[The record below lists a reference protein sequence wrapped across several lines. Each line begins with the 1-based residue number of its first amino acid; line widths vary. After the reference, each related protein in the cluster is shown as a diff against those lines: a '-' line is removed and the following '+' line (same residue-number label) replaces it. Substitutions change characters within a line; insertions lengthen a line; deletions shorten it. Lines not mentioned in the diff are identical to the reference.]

1 MTSNNV
7 QYDIFISYRRSD
19 GFATAQLIYDRLE
32 QRGYRVSFDM
42 ETLRSG
48 NFNTQLYERI
58 EKCQDVVV
66 IISKDAL
73 NFRENPED
81 DWLRLEIA
89 HALKH
94 KKNIIPVFLRDVNI
108 PKKEELPEDI
118 AEIVMKNGVT
128 ASEEHFDSTIQK
140 LCRLMH
146 AKRWGF
152 VKKLIAAMA
161 VLLFCAAAAA
171 GYFLLHDAGA
181 DVKEKQETAE
191 SAPRK
196 IYPSTNEEKQEFSQI
211 FTYLVFQISNV
222 NTTSHF
228 FDEFMKEAVVAAT
241 LDDPEALLAAKQRFD
256 HNFKNTPKFQFQDS
270 FVTMAQKSNA
280 IDAGDLQVFP
290 QLYDGYMQ
298 FVASSADKIVHFIS
312 PASMIPK
319 KDQLRLIEC
328 NRQWEKQLAE
338 NMGLTFIALLYKVE
352 SPDLEKFK
360 KMNSAQLT
368 YLPILSNNWPETED
382 EIINQINR
390 SNEKLELLLQEET
403 AIAGNL
409 SRDAEAAKKQ
419 LREKMK
425 QQGYTDEQIERIMT
439 KIDSVSRKKTE
450 LVEMEARFKE
460 TQRKVREKFAPALS
474 DDDGILWGKM
484 VAFQKSYLPEDALQ
498 GLEMIGKNQDK
509 HIPEKVCQVAKKIL
523 QTPQDLPFF
532 NGVIV
537 CFFEPPATSHAIFK
551 PGDVITKINGK
562 DCLSSE
568 DFRIAEGATFTL
580 FRLNDSGKFEKL
592 TLTMPEKQP
601 RTAVA
606 ELPLVQ

>member
-1 MTSNNV
+1 MKSSNI

-152 VKKLIAAMA
+152 VKKLLAAMA
-161 VLLFCAAAAA
+161 VLLFCAAAA

-191 SAPRK
+191 SAPER

-256 HNFKNTPKFQFQDS
+256 HNFRNTKNLQFQDS

-290 QLYDGYMQ
+290 QLYEGYMQ
-298 FVASSADKIVHFIS
+298 FVSSAADKMAYFLS

-319 KDQLRLIEC
+319 KDQLKLIEC
-328 NRQWEKQLAE
+328 NRQWEKLLAE
-338 NMGLTFIALLYKVE
+338 NMGLAFIALLYKVQ

-360 KMNSAQLT
+360 KMTAAQLT

-390 SNEKLELLLQEET
+390 GSEKMELLLQEET
-403 AIAGNL
+403 AIVGNL
-409 SRDAEAAKKQ
+409 SRDTEAAKKQ

-425 QQGYTDEQIERIMT
+425 QQGYTDEQIGQEMQ
-439 KIDSVSRKKTE
+439 KINAISRKKTE
-450 LVEMEARFKE
+450 LAEMEARLKE
-460 TQRKVREKFAPALS
+460 VKQKAREKFAPAAG
-474 DDDGILWGKM
+474 DDDGILWSKM
-484 VAFQKSYLPEDALQ
+484 VALQKSYLPEDALQ
-498 GLEMIGKNQDK
+498 ALEMIGKNQDK
-509 HIPEKVCQVAKKIL
+509 SIPAEVCRAAQKIL
-523 QTPQDLPFF
+523 MAPQDLPFV
-532 NGVIV
+532 NGMIV
-537 CFFEPPATSHAIFK
+537 CFFEAPATSHAIFK

-562 DCLSSE
+562 DCFSYG
-568 DFRIAEGATFTL
+568 DFRAAEGITYTL
-580 FRLNDSGKFEKL
+580 FRLNNSGKFEKHI
-592 TLTMPEKQP
+592 LTMPEKQP

-606 ELPLVQ
+606 ELPL